1 MYRILA
7 TLFMIFIYGLTA
19 GQNVTWGPEIKR
31 KGKTIY
37 EKALLLPEGDLLLVQ
52 RKKNAWKQRWEPY
65 LIKLSQDRLTIRRDE
80 TIPLEYEKNDLKY
93 ENLYRIGEKLFLFS
107 SYHNVSQKK
116 NYLFASELSTRSF
129 KMRPLMRIS
138 DVPSDKN
145 EATPYYIEFSP
156 DSTKIGIVAL
166 YNSDKKGAILKLTL
180 MDNAFNYL
188 YEKEH
193 QLRSNSGKMSF
204 DQLALSNDG
213 TFFILGKEK
222 LGTSVFNQSEIYDHF
237 VYRYNNLGHRDTVYR
252 PGIEELNLT
261 IEQKER
267 FFISEM
273 RMDLRDEHL
282 LLGGLFSESGSNSS
296 KGTLYYRYNLSS
308 NELELAF
315 FDYFDYEA
323 LTAQLSDRGL
333 RKARDAY
340 DEIGVKGLPEIR
352 NLKIVDFIK
361 RSDGGLVFLTE
372 QQENYVEYDRG
383 GAFFFDPVWG
393 YRYDPFMSAND
404 RVYYHH
410 VFNDV
415 FVVNVGSEGWIEW
428 TARVPKFQHTINDRG
443 YYSSFTHFTI
453 RDRLGIIFNEHPGNI
468 GTDEQRYTYEGNN
481 GVGKISAVYLD
492 GELESSEIRPMPGS
506 IQIVPSASRQIDIN
520 KILLVGLGRKT
531 IQVGILSI

>member
-1 MYRILA
+1 MYRLLA
-7 TLFMIFIYGLTA
+7 AIFLVFIFGLVS
-19 GQNVTWGPEIKR
+19 GQNVSWGPEIKR
-31 KGKTIY
+31 KGKNVY
-37 EKALLLPEGDLLLVQ
+37 EKAFILPEGDFLLVQ

-65 LIKLSQDRLTIRRDE
+65 LIKLSQERLTVRREE
-80 TIPLEYEKNDLKY
+80 TIPLEYEGNDLKY
-93 ENLYRIGEKLFLFS
+93 EDLFRIGDKLFIFS
-107 SYHNVSQKK
+107 SFNNISQRT

-129 KMRPLMRIS
+129 KMRSLMRLS
-138 DVPSDKN
+138 DVPSEKT
-145 EATPYYIEFSP
+145 EATPFHIEFSP

-166 YNSDKKGAILKLTL
+166 YNSEKKGASLKLTL
-180 MDNAFNYL
+180 MDDEFNYL

-193 QLRSNSGKMSF
+193 QLRSKSGELSF
-204 DQLALSNDG
+204 DQLELSNEG
-213 TFFILGKEK
+213 TFFLLGKEK
-222 LGTSVFNQSEIYDHF
+222 LGTSVFNQSGIYEYF
-237 VYRYNNLGHRDTVYR
+237 VYRYNNLGHMDTIYR
-252 PGIEELNLT
+252 PGIEELNLNLK
-261 IEQKER
+261 QRER

-273 RMDLRDEHL
+273 RMDLREEHL

-308 NELELAF
+308 NEQELAY
-315 FDYFDYEA
+315 FDYFDYDA
-323 LTAQLSDRGL
+323 LTTQLSERGL
-333 RKARDAY
+333 RKARAAY
-340 DEIGVKGLPEIR
+340 EEEGVRGLPEIR

-383 GAFFFDPVWG
+383 GAFFFDPIWG
-393 YRYDPFMSAND
+393 YRYDPYRSSND

-453 RDRLGIIFNEHPGNI
+453 RDRLGIIFNEHPQNI
-468 GTDEQRYTYEGNN
+468 GTEDQRYTYEGDE
-481 GVGKISAVYLD
+481 GVGKMIAVYLD
-492 GELESSEIRPMPGS
+492 GELESSEIRPMPGN
-506 IQIVPSASRQIDIN
+506 IQIIPSASRQIDIN
-520 KILLVGLGRKT
+520 KIILVGLGRKT